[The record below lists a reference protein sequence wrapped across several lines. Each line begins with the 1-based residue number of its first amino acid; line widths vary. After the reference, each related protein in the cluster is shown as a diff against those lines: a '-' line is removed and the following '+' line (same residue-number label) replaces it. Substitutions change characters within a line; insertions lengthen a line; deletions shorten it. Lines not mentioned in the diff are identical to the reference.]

1 MSQVTLTVP
10 VLVQQIG
17 VNAEQSYQ
25 ITPVFFRNPIAVNRR
40 YEEAITQFKKEVR
53 NHFKGQKI
61 TRENA
66 NNLLWYMFSPNL
78 THKVQQFDFV
88 AGKQLIRGA
97 FSILYFELKGNIFVC
112 LPGFYH
118 YIFVAKTANPSYKDI
133 VAETRGII
141 EKLLRAYKKNA
152 GVTTWDMERHYA
164 TKGEFSTTFE
174 FKVNVGQGG
183 FKFESDTDDWM
194 KAFFGGQDDFDGAV
208 EIEKVASNLNLNY
221 PTQLKRAF
229 HREAMVQQLY
239 HLIYQHENTPVVL
252 VGAEGVGKHSLIHE
266 VVYRYNQDWNSP
278 HTDKMPIV
286 WHVDPTRIIA
296 GMSVVGMWQKRF
308 EAILQHLIKRLKTA
322 VTDKI
327 LIDNVV
333 AMLRIGKSAQN
344 SMTLSDVL
352 KPYLEKRQL
361 QLIIAATAEEW
372 KIIQE
377 KDRRFAD
384 LFQVIRVQEPT
395 EAEAVKMVLEERK
408 LLELRHGCQVSIPAI
423 RQLFTIRRNYFKQKA
438 LPGSVC
444 RLLNQLAV
452 KYSMQKVDVDQVQAE
467 FAQYSGLSTHIFD
480 DNYVFEEGEV
490 QETIAASIIGQPK
503 AVGCLTDVIHTIK
516 AKLSPVDKPLG
527 SFLFIGPTGVGKTE
541 AAKTI
546 CRYLLGNTKKLMRF
560 DMNEYIDESALS
572 RLVGDYYNP
581 EGQLTGKVRYN
592 PFGVVLFDEIEKA
605 HPKIHDLLLQVLDDG
620 RLTDSLGR
628 TVDFSN
634 VIIIMTSNVGAAEAD
649 NQLGFETKGSND
661 DAIYQKAVE
670 NFFRPEFINRIDQ
683 TIIFNSLELDHI
695 LQIAKLQIQN
705 LLSRDGFVRR
715 TTILNISEDALQWVA
730 ERGYNA
736 KMGGRALKRQIEK
749 DLTTFSADQL
759 VKTTSD
765 QPLIFDIRLQDG
777 VLAPKIEILDFVE
790 PYSDDWLPSVPSERQ
805 LKRAYGDLI
814 HKIEDIEKSIRQYD
828 DANQANVIHALEEEQ
843 LNWELYD
850 LKNQLAEKKEHANRM
865 LLGFRSKYFDH
876 IVSSSLRLKSAGTSS
891 IIFKRDSN
899 KIEKILLKQ
908 QLFQKSALDELR
920 YVYQNAPD
928 QFDKQQSIYLNDY
941 CDLNLIA
948 LKIEHLLN
956 KPVEQLTLTI
966 DSMIKGQGKAEV
978 GFLKELYQTVFE
990 DLNIHYEYKD
1000 DVFEIE
1006 GAGVD
1011 TILKAEQGYHLFY
1024 RAHYNPLPIR
1034 VQIKHSNNKKVAD
1047 GTNLVIRLYDISLG
1061 KKHGSSTITDL
1072 RTGFS
1077 NQANITSQEFKLFWF
1092 AYLNKRNKNINT
1104 II

>member
-1 MSQVTLTVP
+1 
-10 VLVQQIG
+10 
-17 VNAEQSYQ
+17 
-25 ITPVFFRNPIAVNRR
+25 
-40 YEEAITQFKKEVR
+40 
-53 NHFKGQKI
+53 
-61 TRENA
+61 
-66 NNLLWYMFSPNL
+66 
-78 THKVQQFDFV
+78 
-88 AGKQLIRGA
+88 
-97 FSILYFELKGNIFVC
+97 
-112 LPGFYH
+112 
-118 YIFVAKTANPSYKDI
+118 
-133 VAETRGII
+133 
-141 EKLLRAYKKNA
+141 
-152 GVTTWDMERHYA
+152 
-164 TKGEFSTTFE
+164 
-174 FKVNVGQGG
+174 
-183 FKFESDTDDWM
+183 M

-208 EIEKVASNLNLNY
+208 EIEKVGTNLNLSY

-229 HREAMVQQLY
+229 QREDMVRQLY
-239 HLIYQHENTPVVL
+239 HTIYQQDNTPVVL
-252 VGAEGVGKHSLIHE
+252 VGEEGVGKHSLVHE
-266 VVYRYNQDWNSP
+266 VVYRYNENWTSP
-278 HTDKMPIV
+278 QTEKMPIV

-308 EAILQHLIKRLKTA
+308 EAILQHLMKRLSGT
-322 VTDKI
+322 TDKI

-384 LFQVIRVQEPT
+384 LFQVIRVQAPT
-395 EAEAVKMVLEERK
+395 EEVAVKMVLEERK
-408 LLELRHGCQVSIPAI
+408 LLELRHGCHISIPAI
-423 RQLFTIRRNYFKQKA
+423 RQLFTIHRNYFKQKA

-444 RLLNQLAV
+444 KLLNQLAV
-452 KYSMQKVDVDQVQAE
+452 KYSMQKIDVDQVQTE

-490 QETIAASIIGQPK
+490 HETIAASIIGQPQ
-503 AVGCLTDVIHTIK
+503 AVKCLTDVIHTIK
-516 AKLSPVDKPLG
+516 SKLSPVNKPLG

-546 CRYLLGNTKKLMRF
+546 CRYLLGDTKKLMRF
-560 DMNEYIDESALS
+560 DMNEYIDEAALS

-592 PFGVVLFDEIEKA
+592 PFGIVLFDEIEKA

-634 VIIIMTSNVGAAEAD
+634 VIIIMTSNIGAAEAD
-649 NQLGFETKGSND
+649 NQLGFETKGSSD

-683 TIIFNSLELDHI
+683 TIIFDALELDHI
-695 LQIAKLQIQN
+695 LSIAKLQIQN

-730 ERGYNA
+730 ERGFNA

-749 DLTTFSADQL
+749 DLTAFSADQL

-765 QPLIFDIRLQDG
+765 QPLIFDIRLKDG
-777 VLAPKIEILDFVE
+777 VLAPQIEVLDFVD
-790 PYSDDWLPSVPSERQ
+790 PYPEGWMPKVPSERQ

-814 HKIEDIEKSIRQYD
+814 RNIEEIEMRIRQYD
-828 DANQANVIHALEEEQ
+828 DENEAAVIDTIGNDQ

-850 LKNQLAEKKEHANRM
+850 LKNQLVEKKEHANRM

-891 IIFKRDSN
+891 IIFKRDTN

-920 YVYQNAPD
+920 YVYQNAPE
-928 QFDKQQSIYLNDY
+928 QFDRQQSLYLTDY
-941 CDLNLIA
+941 CDLNLIQ
-948 LKIEHLLN
+948 LKVDDLLTGESQ
-956 KPVEQLTLTI
+956 KIRLRI
-966 DSMIKGQGKAEV
+966 DSMIKGQGRAEI

-990 DLNIHYEYKD
+990 DLAIHYELKD

-1006 GAGVD
+1006 GAGVAM
-1011 TILKAEQGYHLFY
+1011 ILEAERGYHLFY
-1024 RAHYNPLPIR
+1024 RAHHNPLPIR
-1034 VQIKHSNNKKVAD
+1034 VQIESIEENNELS
-1047 GTNLVIRLYDISLG
+1047 GTNPVIRLYDISLG
-1061 KKHGSSTITDL
+1061 KKHKSSTITDL
-1072 RTGFS
+1072 RTGFT

-1092 AYLNKRNKNINT
+1092 AFLNMKNKNEIASH
-1104 II
+1104 